1 MIKIEFSKNK
11 KQKIKRVKH
20 SKTSKRI
27 VFFVIISIFTFTGLA
42 MYVQIKS
49 GIELSPTLTT
59 CFYAFCTGELW
70 MLASIKKAKL
80 TNGQKSN
87 QYMDK
92 LNGLINNN
100 EVNEEESDN
109 DEEPKG

>member
-1 MIKIEFSKNK
+1 MIQFDFSRNK

-27 VFFVIISIFTFTGLA
+27 VFFVIFSIFTFTGLA

-70 MLASIKKAKL
+70 MLSNIKRSKL
-80 TNGQKSN
+80 KNGQKDEQYSTNQSN
-87 QYMDK
+87 D
-92 LNGLINNN
+92 NSTNEDSNNDA
-100 EVNEEESDN
+100 E
-109 DEEPKG
+109 G

>member
-1 MIKIEFSKNK
+1 MLQFEFSRNKNK
-11 KQKIKRVKH
+11 NKKIKRVKH

-27 VFFVIISIFTFTGLA
+27 VFFVIVAIFTFTGLA

-70 MLASIKKAKL
+70 MLSNIKRSKL
-80 TNGQKSN
+80 KSGQKNEQYSSN
-87 QYMDK
+87 QC
-92 LNGLINNN
+92 
-100 EVNEEESDN
+100 EEKTYEDSN
-109 DEEPKG
+109 DEAKG

>member
-1 MIKIEFSKNK
+1 MLQFEFSRNKNK
-11 KQKIKRVKH
+11 NKNKKIKRVKH

-27 VFFVIISIFTFTGLA
+27 VFFVIASIFTFTGLA

-70 MLASIKKAKL
+70 MLSNIKRSKL
-80 TNGQKSN
+80 KTGQKNEQYSSN
-87 QYMDK
+87 QYGEK
-92 LNGLINNN
+92 TN
-100 EVNEEESDN
+100 EDSN
-109 DEEPKG
+109 DEAKG